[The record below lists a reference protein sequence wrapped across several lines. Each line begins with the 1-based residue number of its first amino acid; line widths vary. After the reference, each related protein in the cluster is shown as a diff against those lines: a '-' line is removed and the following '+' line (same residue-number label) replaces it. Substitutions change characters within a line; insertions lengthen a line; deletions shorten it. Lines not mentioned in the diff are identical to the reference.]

1 MPEPC
6 RPKQIKNRYPTM
18 PKTHNTAT
26 NPLVYALLA
35 ILLWSSLASLGTFT
49 QRLPPFLVTAIA
61 LAIGALL
68 SVRHIAQ
75 WRVPA
80 KTFIT
85 GVAGIFGYHC
95 LLFTA
100 FRTAP
105 ALEANLLNYLWP
117 LLIVL
122 LSPVFK
128 LGTLRWPHIVASLC
142 GFSGAALIVTKGQ
155 LQLPATLPV
164 GFLFALAAAFTW
176 ACYSLQTRKLPAF
189 PNAAVGGF
197 CLASAAL
204 AGLCHLAFEPAIQPD
219 KQEWLAL
226 LAMGIGP
233 LGLSF
238 FFWNIAMKS
247 ADPRQ
252 IGALSYLTPL
262 LSTMTLAASG
272 LGTMNRT
279 SWIAAGLILG
289 GAIMGSLAGRKT
301 QP

>member
-1 MPEPC
+1 MP
-6 RPKQIKNRYPTM
+6 RTQ
-18 PKTHNTAT
+18 NTAIH
-26 NPLVYALLA
+26 PLAYALMA

-68 SVRHIAQ
+68 SIRHIAQ
-75 WRVPA
+75 WRVPL
-80 KTFIT
+80 KTFAT

-142 GFSGAALIVTKGQ
+142 GFAGAALIVTKGQ
-155 LQLPATLPV
+155 LQLPAVLPA
-164 GFLFALAAAFTW
+164 GFLFAIAAAFTW

-197 CLASAAL
+197 CLASALL
-204 AGLCHLAFEPAIQPD
+204 AGLCHLSFEPAIVPD

-252 IGALSYLTPL
+252 VGAVSYLTPL
-262 LSTMTLAASG
+262 LSTMMLAATG
-272 LGTMNRT
+272 LGTMNST

-289 GAIMGSLAGRKT
+289 GAIMGSLAGRAR
-301 QP
+301 QA

>member
-1 MPEPC
+1 MPH
-6 RPKQIKNRYPTM
+6 TH
-18 PKTHNTAT
+18 KTAIH
-26 NPLVYALLA
+26 PLVYALMA

-61 LAIGALL
+61 LTIGSLL
-68 SVRHIAQ
+68 SIRHIAQ
-75 WRVPA
+75 WRVPL
-80 KTFIT
+80 KTFAT

-142 GFSGAALIVTKGQ
+142 GFAGAALIVTKGQ
-155 LQLPATLPV
+155 LHVPAVLPA
-164 GFLFALAAAFTW
+164 GFLFAIAAAFTW

-197 CLASAAL
+197 CLASALL
-204 AGLCHLAFEPAIQPD
+204 AGLCHLAFEPAILPD
-219 KQEWLAL
+219 SGEWLAL

-238 FFWNIAMKS
+238 FFWNIAMTS

-252 IGALSYLTPL
+252 IGAVSYLTPL
-262 LSTMTLAASG
+262 LSTMMLAATG
-272 LGTMNRT
+272 LGSMNST

-289 GAIMGSLAGRKT
+289 GAIMGSLAGRAARA
-301 QP
+301 

>member
-1 MPEPC
+1 MP
-6 RPKQIKNRYPTM
+6 QTH
-18 PKTHNTAT
+18 KTAIH
-26 NPLVYALLA
+26 PLGYALMA

-68 SVRHIAQ
+68 SIRHIAQ
-75 WRVPA
+75 WRVPL
-80 KTFIT
+80 KTFAT

-142 GFSGAALIVTKGQ
+142 GFAGAALIVTKGQ
-155 LQLPATLPV
+155 LHVPAVLPA
-164 GFLFALAAAFTW
+164 GFLFAIAAAFTW

-189 PNAAVGGF
+189 PHAAVGGF
-197 CLASAAL
+197 CLASALL
-204 AGLCHLAFEPAIQPD
+204 AGLCHLAFEPAIVPD
-219 KQEWLAL
+219 SSEWLAL

-238 FFWNIAMKS
+238 FFWNIAMTS

-252 IGALSYLTPL
+252 IGAVSYLTPL
-262 LSTMTLAASG
+262 LSTMMLAATG

-289 GAIMGSLAGRKT
+289 GAILGSLAGRAERA
-301 QP
+301 

>member
-1 MPEPC
+1 MP
-6 RPKQIKNRYPTM
+6 R
-18 PKTHNTAT
+18 THNTAIH
-26 NPLVYALLA
+26 PLAYALMA

-68 SVRHIAQ
+68 SIRHIAQ
-75 WRVPA
+75 WRVPL
-80 KTFIT
+80 KTFAT

-142 GFSGAALIVTKGQ
+142 GFAGAALIVTKGQ
-155 LQLPATLPV
+155 LQLPAVLPA
-164 GFLFALAAAFTW
+164 GFLFAIAAAFTW

-197 CLASAAL
+197 CLASALL
-204 AGLCHLAFEPAIQPD
+204 AGLCHLAFEPAIVPD

-252 IGALSYLTPL
+252 VGAVSYLTPL
-262 LSTMTLAASG
+262 LSTMMLAATG
-272 LGTMNRT
+272 LGTMNST
-279 SWIAAGLILG
+279 SWVAAGLILG
-289 GAIMGSLAGRKT
+289 GAIMGSLAGRAR
-301 QP
+301 QA